1 MRQTI
6 AEKMRRIAVMWLPIL
21 LVGLGGC
28 GKTATVT
35 GNVTYQGR
43 PVAYGSVIFLN
54 ADKTARS
61 GVIAMDGSYRV
72 EGVLPGTATIGVIS
86 RDPAR
91 GRSAVRGRKSTSP
104 VPTAGTAPSVPATG
118 WFPLPSRFESPAS
131 SGLRC
136 EVNPGPNSHDIEMK

>member
-1 MRQTI
+1 MQQAV
-6 AEKMRRIAVMWLPIL
+6 AEKTRRIAAILLLVL
-21 LVGLGGC
+21 LVGAGGC

-43 PVAYGSVIFLN
+43 PVTYGSVIFLN

-61 GVIAMDGSYRV
+61 CAIATDGSYRV
-72 EGVLPGTATIGVIS
+72 EGVLPGTVSIAVIS
-86 RDPAR
+86 RDPAK

-104 VPTAGTAPSVPATG
+104 AKTAGASPSVPATG

-131 SGLRC
+131 SGLSC
-136 EVNPGPNSHDIEMK
+136 DVSSGLSSHDIDLK